1 MLRKSRLGQKIVFL
15 LKKNSYYKRLAKG
28 NTEPNFIVYSP
39 KWKIFFFLK
48 HIKNKPQIVEKS
60 IKIIQYFTF
69 FSDVTFLLVFFS
81 FQKKPPEV
89 FCKKDVLRS
98 IAKFTGK
105 LLCQSLFFNNV
116 AGLCEISKNTFS
128 YRTLM
133 SKNHKQLSISNYF
146 IQITLK
152 MLWILFTIMWKLSVF
167 VALF

>member
-15 LKKNSYYKRLAKG
+15 FKKNSYYKRLAKG
-28 NTEPNFIVYSP
+28 NTEPNFIVYFNQVKDFLFP
-39 KWKIFFFLK
+39 KTHLKQATDSVLHLFLWRNVFIRFFF
-48 HIKNKPQIVEKS
+48 
-60 IKIIQYFTF
+60 
-69 FSDVTFLLVFFS
+69 FSEEAT
-81 FQKKPPEV
+81 
-89 FCKKDVLRS
+89 KDVLRN

-105 LLCQSLFFNNV
+105 LLCRSLFFNNV

-133 SKNHKQLSISNYF
+133 SKNHQQLSISNYF

-152 MLWILFTIMWKLSVF
+152 MLWIRFTIMWKLSVF